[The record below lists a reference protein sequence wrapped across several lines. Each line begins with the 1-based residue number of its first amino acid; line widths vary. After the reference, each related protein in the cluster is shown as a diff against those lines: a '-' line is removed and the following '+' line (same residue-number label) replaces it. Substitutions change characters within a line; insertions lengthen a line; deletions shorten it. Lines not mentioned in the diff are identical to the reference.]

1 MDFAQVR
8 AIVEKECD
16 YLADTS
22 CIKIYIGYSP
32 ENSSGDRLFNLL
44 RNEVENT
51 AVAARIIRT
60 GSFGCYDFEPI
71 LVVDTPGRSVLLCL
85 NANPEMA
92 REIEADIFAAGMAK
106 RGGEWFLLSVE
117 NKEHIPYISNL
128 PLFSLQKRI
137 LLRNCGW
144 IDPGSTAHYI
154 LGSAGYTGLSRALRK
169 NRRELMELFYSS
181 PFKEYV
187 HAGVSSLD
195 QWSEFVQSESSDK
208 RLVCNAVDPDP
219 GNRLLLE
226 SDPHS
231 ILEGILIS
239 AFTLGTSHC
248 TMYVRSGTRV
258 AANLNKLLGAMET
271 YNLVGSGILDSAF
284 SAQIEVIEIP
294 ETLRAG
300 QESESLRCI
309 RQSRA
314 PHILPAFPGA
324 DKAMSARVITTDPEW
339 MACIPALLLTDE
351 ELRTGFRSSRD
362 GPTRLITLSGKI
374 GRRVTAE
381 VPCGVSIRNT
391 IEDIGG
397 SIISGKAFKALQ
409 IGYPAG
415 SLLDP
420 DALDSCIHCRTSGE
434 ACSGSASIEIMDS
447 DDDIVEMARIRMETV
462 NDQSCG
468 KCLLCFEG
476 SRQMFHT
483 IERIAGGTGKL
494 RDLDFLTELGE
505 EMKAGCLCSFGRT
518 APDFVLSSIELFRE
532 EYEQRIQ
539 SSSCNVQTS

>member
-16 YLADTS
+16 YLADKS
-22 CIKIYIGYSP
+22 CIKIYIGFSP

-44 RNEVENT
+44 RNEIENT
-51 AVAARIIRT
+51 TVAARIIKT

-71 LVVDTPGRSVLLCL
+71 LVVDTPGHSVVLCL
-85 NANPEMA
+85 NADPEMA
-92 REIEADIFAAGMAK
+92 AEIETNTFAAGMAK
-106 RGGEWFLLSVE
+106 RGGEWFLVSGE
-117 NKEHIPYISNL
+117 NKEHIPCISNL
-128 PLFSLQKRI
+128 PLFNLQKRI

-154 LGSAGYTGLSRALRK
+154 LGNGGYAGLSRALRK

-181 PFKEYV
+181 PFREYI

-208 RLVCNAVDPDP
+208 RLVCNAVDSDS
-219 GNRLLLE
+219 GSRLLLE

-239 AFTLGTSHC
+239 AFILGASYC
-248 TMYVRSGTRV
+248 TIYVRSGTRI
-258 AANLNKLLGAMET
+258 AANMNMLLGTMET
-271 YNLVGSGILDSAF
+271 YNLVGSRILDSSF
-284 SAQIEVIEIP
+284 SAHIEVIEIP

-309 RQSRA
+309 RQNRA
-314 PHILPAFPGA
+314 PHILPALPMA
-324 DKAMSARVITTDPEW
+324 DKAMSAPVITTNPEW
-339 MACIPALLLTDE
+339 MACVPALLMTDE
-351 ELRTGFRSSRD
+351 ELRTGFRSSKD
-362 GPTRLITLSGKI
+362 SPTRLITLSGRI
-374 GRRVTAE
+374 VRRVTAE

-397 SIISGKAFKALQ
+397 GIVSGKSFKALQ
-409 IGYPAG
+409 IGGPAG
-415 SLLDP
+415 SLLGP
-420 DALDSCIHCRTSGE
+420 DALDDCIHCRTSGE
-434 ACSGSASIEIMDS
+434 ACSGSASINVMDS
-447 DDDIVEMARIRMETV
+447 DADIVEMARIKMETV

-483 IERIAGGTGKL
+483 IERIAGGKGKL
-494 RDLDFLTELGE
+494 QDLDFLTELGE

-518 APDFVLSSIELFRE
+518 APDFVRSSIELFRE
-532 EYEQRIQ
+532 VYERRI
-539 SSSCNVQTS
+539 